1 MGSIY
6 PWIIEASNPLEM
18 PSDNNG
24 RHKINKPH
32 FDSDESDNDDDI
44 ESEKNYNMDL
54 SSIQKGLT
62 DALNDLENAKYRTR
76 IRRERLERQRSQLKR
91 IRNDIQQLELEIQQ
105 TESETREAKSIAETY
120 AKGKYFIFIQLVSD
134 CLRNDYLFFMLSQCL
149 VFVLFGYCMILLI
162 FVIIDA
168 CRRKRMTK
176 NTTRDN
182 RPQDN
187 DNTCTN
193 QNQLNTNS
201 NEKRKKTISNPYKVP
216 INSCKAPSTNSVS
229 YPYFES
235 DGNCLDHHDNEDNNN
250 LDMTIPK
257 INHFNSSMMREVTWK
272 SNHNETVASIP
283 ANNDFSNLKNGA
295 ESKININTNQ
305 LRNIQYP
312 HRAGRIWV
320 SKQFSTTLEI
330 TSDKLIGDEAEDDED
345 EDLLKFVA
353 FEKNCQTKE

>member
-1 MGSIY
+1 
-6 PWIIEASNPLEM
+6 
-18 PSDNNG
+18 
-24 RHKINKPH
+24 
-32 FDSDESDNDDDI
+32 
-44 ESEKNYNMDL
+44 
-54 SSIQKGLT
+54 
-62 DALNDLENAKYRTR
+62 
-76 IRRERLERQRSQLKR
+76 
-91 IRNDIQQLELEIQQ
+91 
-105 TESETREAKSIAETY
+105 
-120 AKGKYFIFIQLVSD
+120 
-134 CLRNDYLFFMLSQCL
+134 MLSQCL

-250 LDMTIPK
+250 LGTCHNAVTPSPSLSSHRYTVPFRDNSDIDMKNINGSNNNEDMTIPK